1 MNDWVFCYEH
11 WHCDMKHNAVR
22 NENEN
27 ESVSDFVNIN
37 SGWGDR
43 TYKFTII
50 DTRYTKTQPFSA
62 LKESVLDL

>member
-1 MNDWVFCYEH
+1 
-11 WHCDMKHNAVR
+11 MKHNAVR